1 MAGGFDVIVNKE
13 GDAFVYTPFQAYFT
27 GSFCSLIYLG
37 TYCFGSS
44 NGIFL
49 QKNKSTMKILKIV
62 LLIVGVVL
70 IIFGLYNAFVPQE
83 VLDIGP
89 LEVNAKEGMT
99 NQTLGMIGIGV
110 LALIAGALIKNR
122 R

>member
-1 MAGGFDVIVNKE
+1 M
-13 GDAFVYTPFQAYFT
+13 
-27 GSFCSLIYLG
+27 SHHIYQ
-37 TYCFGSS
+37 
-44 NGIFL
+44 NGIF
-49 QKNKSTMKILKIV
+49 KTSTKKPNIMKILKIV

-70 IIFGLYNAFVPQE
+70 IVFGLYNAFVPQE

-89 LEVNAKEGMT
+89 LEVNAKEGLT

-110 LALIAGALIKNR
+110 LALIAGALLKNR

>member
-1 MAGGFDVIVNKE
+1 MGF
-13 GDAFVYTPFQAYFT
+13 Y
-27 GSFCSLIYLG
+27 IYQ
-37 TYCFGSS
+37 
-44 NGIFL
+44 NGIF
-49 QKNKSTMKILKIV
+49 KTSTKKPRIMKILKIV

-70 IIFGLYNAFVPQE
+70 IVFGLYNAFVPQE

-89 LEVNAKEGMT
+89 LEVNAKEGLS

-110 LALIAGALIKNR
+110 LALIAGALLKNR

>member
-1 MAGGFDVIVNKE
+1 
-13 GDAFVYTPFQAYFT
+13 
-27 GSFCSLIYLG
+27 
-37 TYCFGSS
+37 
-44 NGIFL
+44 
-49 QKNKSTMKILKIV
+49 MKILKMV

-70 IIFGLYNAFVPQE
+70 IVFGLYNAFVPQE

-89 LEVNAKEGMT
+89 LEVSAKEGLT

-110 LALIAGALIKNR
+110 LALIAGALLKNR